1 MLQAPFTQVE
11 LTENSIESILISTP
25 DGDFYSTSN
34 QRRTL
39 TPFLESSLYQRI
51 KEKPETN
58 WVESHRDELFAG
70 KHHVISLVLQPLTD
84 NYVPDLFLIVN
95 VKEDILEDTVSGGG
109 SLGSARF
116 LLINKEGTSVFGDGR
131 RPEWSR
137 DSVFLDKLR
146 EADRGNFEYS
156 AGDGPMLL
164 SYASSGYAKTGCWSA
179 TCPKRNCCNLFGV
192 FNGWC

>member
-39 TPFLESSLYQRI
+39 TPFLESSLYQRV
-51 KEKPETN
+51 KEKPESN

-95 VKEDILEDTVSGGG
+95 VKRTFLKIL
-109 SLGSARF
+109 
-116 LLINKEGTSVFGDGR
+116 
-131 RPEWSR
+131 
-137 DSVFLDKLR
+137 
-146 EADRGNFEYS
+146 
-156 AGDGPMLL
+156 
-164 SYASSGYAKTGCWSA
+164 
-179 TCPKRNCCNLFGV
+179 
-192 FNGWC
+192 